1 MTFFGGSFMDG
12 FQKRTLK
19 KKQHIINTAQNLF
32 KRTGVSD
39 ANILDIAKEASV
51 SHVTIYHYF
60 NNKDGLIDAVMDD
73 TLDKISMKAVEIL
86 DRAKTFEEGL
96 DLILEYESNRYEGY
110 HDNFK
115 QALIAHEKNKM
126 HRENNDILDSLRRFM
141 ELSKT
146 SNRPVRK
153 FSKETI
159 LVFVY
164 LFRYLK
170 SHGFLDITH
179 VKQEITEFFKY
190 GILDYT

>member
-1 MTFFGGSFMDG
+1 MDG

-60 NNKDGLIDAVMDD
+60 NNKEGLIDAVMDD
-73 TLDKISMKAVEIL
+73 TLDKISQKAVDIL
-86 DRAKTFEEGL
+86 DHVKTFEEGL
-96 DLILEYESNRYEGY
+96 DKILEFESNRYEGY

-126 HRENNDILDSLRRFM
+126 QRENNDILDSLRRFM

-170 SHGFLDITH
+170 SHGFLEIPH